1 MYVCILDE
9 KIHNTEKISVVF
21 FGGGGFKVRILMS
34 VTNMCKGLV
43 MRICKLKYRRPLS
56 VIIPDPQAPIC
67 IEQGTPLVQREYC
80 ALGSFVG
87 HVDW

>member
-1 MYVCILDE
+1 M
-9 KIHNTEKISVVF
+9 SVYWMKKYITQKKFPWF
-21 FGGGGFKVRILMS
+21 FLGGGFKVRILMS